1 MDSGREGLAELYR
14 HVCATANAGCQH
26 EVPLHGK
33 GTRSAGG
40 FLSATPLE
48 CALSLPSPSPS
59 CSPSSPSDLPL
70 PPDSVQV
77 EPTEYM
83 I

>member
-59 CSPSSPSDLPL
+59 SPSDLPL